1 MEKKYLKGL
10 NVRIRVNGLDGFIEK
25 LKELQNLIHEINN
38 EALEVEINYQGSLED
53 KKCSIAESNIDSQD

>member
-1 MEKKYLKGL
+1 MEKKYLRGL
-10 NVRIRVNGLDGFIEK
+10 NVRIGVNGLDGFIEK

-53 KKCSIAESNIDSQD
+53 KKCSTAESNIDSQD

>member
-1 MEKKYLKGL
+1 MEKRELKGL
-10 NVRIRVNGLDGFIEK
+10 NVRIGVKGLDGFIEK

-53 KKCSIAESNIDSQD
+53 MKCSTAESNIDFQD